1 MQQPQQPQP
10 DLGTLEY
17 RVRSIET
24 NVQQLQNELRQ
35 YVPASVNDI
44 QLQTIRSTVERIES
58 DVKDAKKQVT
68 DLNTQLTNQGKEQ
81 DQLQIRILVW
91 TVGLVVTVLLAL
103 LIAYLTHHIG

>member
-1 MQQPQQPQP
+1 MQQPQP

-24 NVQQLQNELRQ
+24 NVQQLQSELRQ

-58 DVKDAKKQVT
+58 DVKDAKTQVT
-68 DLNTQLTNQGKEQ
+68 ALNTKLTTQDKEQ
-81 DQLQIRILVW
+81 DQLQINVLKWV
-91 TVGLVVTVLLAL
+91 VGLVITVLLAL

>member
-1 MQQPQQPQP
+1 MQQPQQP

-24 NVQQLQNELRQ
+24 NVQQLQSELRQ
-35 YVPASVNDI
+35 YVPASVNDL

-58 DVKDAKKQVT
+58 DVKDAKTQVT
-68 DLNTQLTNQGKEQ
+68 ALNTKLTTQDKEQ
-81 DQLQIRILVW
+81 DQLQINVLKWV
-91 TVGLVVTVLLAL
+91 VGLVVTVLLAL